1 MSSTKIGVTILTGF
15 LGSGKT
21 TLLNYILREQHGRRV
36 AVIENEF
43 GEIDIDSEL
52 VVTSDEE
59 IIEMSNGCIC
69 CVTSVRTDLLDVVRK
84 LVDRVDHILI
94 EASGLADPMPIA
106 QAFFLD
112 DPVLEQVA
120 LDAIVTLVDAKHI
133 EQHLD
138 DVRYDGIDN
147 QAVDQIVCADRI
159 IINKVDLVDAADVE
173 RIRRRIERLNERAE
187 IAVSSYAEVNLD
199 SILGIEAFELS
210 KRAAAEP
217 GFLEE
222 PYHHSHDPAV
232 TSVTVRVPG
241 ELDGDLLR
249 AFAERTA
256 EDSAPTC
263 CAGRGSWPSRA
274 SRARSRC
281 RACTSC
287 SRSIPSSRGAT
298 GIGTAGWCSSGR
310 TSSARRWSRG
320 SPRARRRSSRPP
332 EVAMAD
338 VDELQALEPGDLLA
352 DRAYRQLSR
361 AILRNQLA
369 AGTPLSVPELA
380 QRLNIS
386 RSPVREAVQRLIYDG
401 LAANVPHRGAI
412 VSEIKP
418 DDFRGLLEVR
428 EVLEGLA
435 ARLATVR
442 ATDDDLRSL
451 REVLDE
457 HARVSTGDEAANV
470 ELDTRFHSIIR
481 EMAGNDELSTILGRI
496 QGRAHLSRF
505 TLWRAKRNTSDALAE
520 HRAIFAAM
528 AARDA
533 DGAEQ
538 AARQHISN
546 LLARVDEATR
556 AGPADRSPT
565 WCADR
570 DHRRDRTPG
579 GAARRRPAR
588 RRR

>member
-1 MSSTKIGVTILTGF
+1 M
-15 LGSGKT
+15 
-21 TLLNYILREQHGRRV
+21 
-36 AVIENEF
+36 IENEF

-84 LVDRVDHILI
+84 LVDRVDYILI

-173 RIRRRIERLNERAE
+173 RIRRRI
-187 IAVSSYAEVNLD
+187 
-199 SILGIEAFELS
+199 
-210 KRAAAEP
+210 AAAQRAGRDRPVELRRGQP
-217 GFLEE
+217 RLHPRHRGLRALEAGGHR
-222 PYHHSHDPAV
+222 PRLPRRAV
-232 TSVTVRVPG
+232 PPLARPRRASVTVRVPG

-256 EDSAPTC
+256 ERLRPRPAALEGDRRDVRRVAQGRAPGRAPAVRDLSHRAVGRSA
-263 CAGRGSWPSRA
+263 
-274 SRARSRC
+274 
-281 RACTSC
+281 
-287 SRSIPSSRGAT
+287 
-298 GIGTAGWCSSGR
+298 SGQPGGVHR
-310 TSSARRWSRG
+310 QE
-320 SPRARRRSSRPP
+320 PRARDAGARAHRVQGARARCRP
-332 EVAMAD
+332 EAVMAD
-338 VDELQALEPGDLLA
+338 LDELQALEPGDLLA

-361 AILRNQLA
+361 AILRNQLV

-380 QRLNIS
+380 RRLNIS

-428 EVLEGLA
+428 QALEGLA
-435 ARLATVR
+435 ARLATER

-451 REVLDE
+451 HDVLED
-457 HARVSTGDEAANV
+457 HARVRRV
-470 ELDTRFHSIIR
+470 RR
-481 EMAGNDELSTILGRI
+481 RAGQRRARHPLPQHHPRGGGQRRAQHDPRPHPGPCPPVPLHAVAGQAQHPGRT
-496 QGRAHLSRF
+496 GRAPGDLRRHG
-505 TLWRAKRNTSDALAE
+505 RA
-520 HRAIFAAM
+520 
-528 AARDA
+528 
-533 DGAEQ
+533 
-538 AARQHISN
+538 
-546 LLARVDEATR
+546 
-556 AGPADRSPT
+556 
-565 WCADR
+565 
-570 DHRRDRTPG
+570 
-579 GAARRRPAR
+579 
-588 RRR
+588 